1 MIYTVTLNPSLD
13 FITRLKTLTLGETNR
28 ADSET
33 IFPGGKGI
41 NVSRLLGQ
49 LAIDN
54 TAWGF
59 LGGFT
64 GQHLQNTLRDTHLT
78 QDFTQIAGST
88 RINLK
93 IKATN
98 ETEINATGPAITA
111 QELAIFF
118 QKFDCLTHDDVV
130 VLSGSVPKR
139 LDSHVYQQMLHK
151 IQLCGAR
158 FVIDTTGQQ
167 LKTALADRPLLV
179 KPNRRELAQLYDTD
193 LATQADL
200 LQWGRQLIVDGAQH
214 AIVSLA
220 GEGALLFTQQTQYFA
235 KPIKGQV
242 QNSAGAGDSMIAGF
256 IGTWLQSEDV
266 LESFKIA
273 VASGTATAFSNDIA
287 TKQKIEEIY
296 QQVIITT
303 I

>member
-64 GQHLQNTLRDTHLT
+64 GDHLKNALIEPHLV
-78 QDFTQIAGST
+78 QDFTSIAGNT

-98 ETEINATGPAITA
+98 ETEINATGPAITE
-111 QELAIFF
+111 QELAMFF
-118 QKFDCLTHDDVV
+118 QKFDCLTSHDVV
-130 VLSGSVPKR
+130 ILSGSVPKS
-139 LDSHVYQQMLHK
+139 LNNQVYQQMLQK
-151 IQLCGAR
+151 IQGCGAR

-167 LKTALADRPLLV
+167 LKEALSAQPLLV
-179 KPNRRELAQLYDTD
+179 KPNRSELAQLYGTD

-200 LQWGRQLIVDGAQH
+200 LRWGRQLIKDGAKH

-220 GEGALLFTQQTQYFA
+220 GDGALLFTQQTQYFA

-256 IGTWLQSEDV
+256 IGTWLQSQDV

-296 QQVIITT
+296 QQVSITT

>member
-28 ADSET
+28 ADSEI

-64 GQHLQNTLRDTHLT
+64 GDHLKTALIEPHLV
-78 QDFTQIAGST
+78 QDFTPIAGNT

-98 ETEINATGPAITA
+98 ETEINATGPAITD

-118 QKFDCLTHDDVV
+118 QKFDCLTRHDVV
-130 VLSGSVPKR
+130 ILSGSVPKS
-139 LDSHVYQQMLHK
+139 LNNQVYQQMLQK
-151 IQLCGAR
+151 IQGCGAR

-167 LKTALADRPLLV
+167 LKEALSAQPLLV
-179 KPNRRELAQLYDTD
+179 KPNRSELAQLYDTD
-193 LATQADL
+193 LTTQADL
-200 LQWGRQLIVDGAQH
+200 LRWGKQLIKDGAKH

-220 GEGALLFTQQTQYFA
+220 GDGALLFTQQTQYFA

-242 QNSAGAGDSMIAGF
+242 KNSAGAGDSMIAGF
-256 IGTWLQSEDV
+256 IGTWLQSQDV

-296 QQVIITT
+296 QQVSITT

>member
-13 FITRLKTLTLGETNR
+13 FITRLKKLTLGETNR

-41 NVSRLLGQ
+41 NVSRLLSQ

-59 LGGFT
+59 IGGFT
-64 GQHLQNTLRDTHLT
+64 GQHLKKTLNESHLV
-78 QDFTQIAGST
+78 QDFTLIAGNT

-93 IKATN
+93 IKAID
-98 ETEINATGPAITA
+98 ETEINATGPAVTE
-111 QELAIFF
+111 QELATFF
-118 QKFDCLTHDDVV
+118 QKFDCLTRNDVV
-130 VLSGSVPKR
+130 VLSGSVPKS
-139 LDSHVYQQMLHK
+139 LSSHVYQQMLQK

-167 LKTALADRPLLV
+167 LKTALADQPLLV
-179 KPNRRELAQLYDTD
+179 KPNRSELAQLYDTD
-193 LATQADL
+193 LVEQADIL
-200 LQWGRQLIVDGAQH
+200 RWGRQLIIDGAQY

-220 GEGALLFTQQTQYFA
+220 GDGALLFTKNEQYFA

-256 IGTWLQSEDV
+256 IGTWLQTEDI

-296 QQVIITT
+296 QQVIITAV
-303 I
+303 

>member
-13 FITRLKTLTLGETNR
+13 FVTRLKTLTLGETNR
-28 ADSET
+28 ADSEA

-64 GQHLQNTLRDTHLT
+64 GQHLKTTLSGQHLV
-78 QDFTQIAGST
+78 QDFTPIAGNT

-93 IKATN
+93 IKAAN
-98 ETEINATGPAITA
+98 ETEINATGPAITE
-111 QELAIFF
+111 QELAVFF
-118 QKFDCLTHDDVV
+118 QKFDRLTNHDVV
-130 VLSGSVPKR
+130 ILSGSVPKS
-139 LDSHVYQQMLHK
+139 LNSHVYQQMLQK

-167 LKTALADRPLLV
+167 LKTALAYQPLLV
-179 KPNRRELAQLYDTD
+179 KPNRSELAQLYQTE
-193 LATQADL
+193 LTTQADL
-200 LQWGRQLIVDGAQH
+200 LQWGRQLIIDGAQH

-220 GEGALLFTQQTQYFA
+220 GDGALLFTKNTQYFA
-235 KPIKGQV
+235 KPVKGQV
-242 QNSAGAGDSMIAGF
+242 QNSAGAGDSMIGGF

-296 QQVIITT
+296 HQVSITT
-303 I
+303 V

>member
-64 GQHLQNTLRDTHLT
+64 GDHLKTALIEPHLV
-78 QDFTQIAGST
+78 QDFTSIAGNT

-98 ETEINATGPAITA
+98 ETEINATGPAITE
-111 QELAIFF
+111 QELAMFF
-118 QKFDCLTHDDVV
+118 QKFDCLTSHDVV
-130 VLSGSVPKR
+130 ILSGSVPKS
-139 LDSHVYQQMLHK
+139 LNNQVYQQMLQK
-151 IQLCGAR
+151 IQGCGAR

-167 LKTALADRPLLV
+167 LKEALSAQPLLV
-179 KPNRRELAQLYDTD
+179 KPNRSELAQLYGTD

-200 LQWGRQLIVDGAQH
+200 LRWGRQLIKDGAKH

-220 GEGALLFTQQTQYFA
+220 GDGALLFTQQTQYFA

-256 IGTWLQSEDV
+256 IGTWLQSQDV

-296 QQVIITT
+296 QQVSITT